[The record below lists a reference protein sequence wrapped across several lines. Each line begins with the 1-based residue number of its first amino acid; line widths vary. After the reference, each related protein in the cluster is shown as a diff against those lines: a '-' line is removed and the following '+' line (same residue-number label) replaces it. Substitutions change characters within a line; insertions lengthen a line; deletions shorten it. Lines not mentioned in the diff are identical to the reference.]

1 MLRKLV
7 FSNQK
12 MILMVLA
19 IVWHF
24 TVQRRWTNA
33 ESVGKSKTAAICSI
47 LLWTAVGAA
56 GKGIPY
62 V

>member
-1 MLRKLV
+1 
-7 FSNQK
+7 
-12 MILMVLA
+12 MVLA

-24 TVQRRWTNA
+24 TVQRRWTRVNSDGA
-33 ESVGKSKTAAICSI
+33 ESIGVTPGKIKIAAISSI
-47 LLWTAVGAA
+47 HLWTAVGAA